1 MIKSLRN
8 KPLRMVAIAVL
19 PLALLGTA
27 CGSDDDG
34 DSPADTEADAP
45 ADTEAAGDE
54 SGEANAEVE
63 AFCTQVDEFVAA
75 MDEVLADP
83 SSGDVAEITAQGQ
96 DLAAAAT
103 DLAGSVEGD
112 DTERL
117 QECTEE
123 LSNIGS

>member
-1 MIKSLRN
+1 
-8 KPLRMVAIAVL
+8 MVAIAVL

-27 CGSDDDG
+27 CSSDDDG
-34 DSPADTEADAP
+34 DSPADTETDAP

-63 AFCTQVDEFVAA
+63 AFCTQVDEFVVA